1 MGICYCRKCGQP
13 LIEGKCAERYCKPL
27 SVPHNMKHLQKS
39 FLQVMK
45 YNSTIMPESYRRMYL
60 DQAVHREIKTVHS
73 NNTEYASKL
82 SKMAT
87 HERVSRMIEILEGI
101 VGVNNAILGND
112 ENRKSDVE
120 YLKNEY
126 LTESNFKLG

>member
-1 MGICYCRKCGQP
+1 
-13 LIEGKCAERYCKPL
+13 
-27 SVPHNMKHLQKS
+27 
-39 FLQVMK
+39 MK

-60 DQAVHREIKTVHS
+60 DRAVHREIKTVHS
-73 NNTEYASKL
+73 NNTEYVSKL
-82 SKMAT
+82 SKMAS

-101 VGVNNAILGND
+101 VGVNSAILGND

-126 LTESNFKLG
+126 LIESNFKLG